1 MRFLIV
7 DDDPACRVLLRTI
20 LSPYADCDLAF
31 DGTEGIDAFRLA
43 LEDGCPYDLI
53 CLDIMMP
60 GIDGHQVLD
69 AIRQMEQRRGIRG
82 SDGVKVIMTTALMD
96 SKHCIQSFKE
106 GCECYYTKPIHAD
119 EFLAEI
125 RTLMGELPTLPNS
138 AAGPPPHGP
147 AGSRQALGRPGGAR
161 FLIVDDDRVCR
172 ALLEATLSRY
182 GHCTFAYD
190 GQETIHAV
198 RLALEDNNPFDLIC
212 LDIMMPGINGH
223 DALKAVR
230 KLEAEHGIY
239 GSDGV
244 KVIMTTALRDS
255 KHCIRSFKEG
265 CECYLTK
272 PINED
277 ELIDRMHELGVLA
290 TAESP

>member
-43 LEDGCPYDLI
+43 LEDGCPY
-53 CLDIMMP
+53 
-60 GIDGHQVLD
+60 
-69 AIRQMEQRRGIRG
+69 
-82 SDGVKVIMTTALMD
+82 
-96 SKHCIQSFKE
+96 
-106 GCECYYTKPIHAD
+106 
-119 EFLAEI
+119 
-125 RTLMGELPTLPNS
+125 
-138 AAGPPPHGP
+138 
-147 AGSRQALGRPGGAR
+147 
-161 FLIVDDDRVCR
+161 
-172 ALLEATLSRY
+172 
-182 GHCTFAYD
+182 
-190 GQETIHAV
+190 
-198 RLALEDNNPFDLIC
+198 DLIC